1 MKEKYENVTKMEFLL
16 TLNDNIVVQRFFNV
30 KGYNPRTKG
39 SVELHNLIKEIQED
53 IHGDLK
59 MKSVVYLLDNQNQID
74 DDAEVLNTSNTDG
87 PENFNIFIKLGDETI
102 CQRQWNGKMYPP
114 KIRYTVDIRPHL
126 KKLLKD
132 LTDIFSDEN
141 LTYAY
146 MDYQLI

>member
-30 KGYNPRTKG
+30 KGYNPKTKG
-39 SVELHNLIKEIQED
+39 SIELHNLIKEIQED

-59 MKSVVYLLDNQNQID
+59 MKSVVYLLDNQNQIED
-74 DDAEVLNTSNTDG
+74 DPEVLNTSNTDG

-102 CQRQWNGKMYPP
+102 CQRQWDGKMYPP

-132 LTDIFSDEN
+132 LTDIFSEEN
-141 LTYAY
+141 LTYEF

>member
-30 KGYNPRTKG
+30 KGYNPKTKG
-39 SVELHNLIKEIQED
+39 SVELHNLIREIQED

-59 MKSVVYLLDNQNQID
+59 MKSVVYLLDNQNQIED
-74 DDAEVLNTSNTDG
+74 DPEVLNTSNTDG

-102 CQRQWNGKMYPP
+102 CQRQWDGKMYPP

-141 LTYAY
+141 LTYEY

>member
-30 KGYNPRTKG
+30 KGYNPKTKG
-39 SVELHNLIKEIQED
+39 SIELHNLIKEIQED
-53 IHGDLK
+53 IHNDLK
-59 MKSVVYLLDNQNQID
+59 MKSVVYLLDNQNQIED
-74 DDAEVLNTSNTDG
+74 DSEVLNTSNTDG
-87 PENFNIFIKLGDETI
+87 PENFNIFIKFGDETI
-102 CQRQWNGKMYPP
+102 CQRQWDGKMYPP

-141 LTYAY
+141 LTYEY